1 MTRRVD
7 ETPRHHGFQRRL
19 ARAVAGLTLIG
30 MASCG
35 ISDDSSP
42 RDIGEGDQLQLVAA
56 AAQAAGSTSGSD
68 RIFLLAPETASEPR
82 KLRAST
88 RDVGDSATLRLKSL
102 FDALTVTDTSDRLR
116 TAIPDG
122 LQLMSAVVRTDG
134 VVVVNVTDELLGL
147 SRSSLVDAVA
157 QIVFTA
163 TEVEG
168 VRSIELRVDGQS
180 LQWPAGDGE
189 LQSQPLTVYDYPGFI
204 ESTQPNFPAVP
215 SPGDA

>member
-1 MTRRVD
+1 MNSRVRAK
-7 ETPRHHGFQRRL
+7 PRHCGNRYWG
-19 ARAVAGLTLIG
+19 ARAVVGLALVGLT
-30 MASCG
+30 SCG
-35 ISDDSSP
+35 ISNDSSP
-42 RDIGEGDQLQLVAA
+42 RDIGEADQLQLVAE
-56 AAQAAGSTSGSD
+56 AAQAAGTTSGSD
-68 RIFLLAPETASEPR
+68 RIYLLAPETANEPR

-88 RDVGDSATLRLKSL
+88 RDVGDSATLRLQSL

-134 VVVVNVTDELLGL
+134 VVVVSVTDELLGL

-157 QIVFTA
+157 QIVFTSS
-163 TEVEG
+163 EVEG
-168 VRSIELRVDGQS
+168 VRSIDLRVDGQS

-189 LQSQPLTVYDYPGFI
+189 LQSRPLTVYDYPGFI

-215 SPGDA
+215 SPGA